1 MWHSMIPS
9 WPWSWVNLLDL
20 ELIFLILFCQQSVLE
35 VPLSSCWH
43 RFWWFCVQCTLMLLV
58 LDWNVLLINITWLCF
73 VQMNVV
79 LYTGQIKH
87 IRINMLCLYSCYH
100 CCICWRVPQ
109 RERERESIPC
119 WSEFFVGGAV
129 NVLGVKFCM
138 MVIFLAY
145 FVLLAIAG
153 LTDDGG

>member
-1 MWHSMIPS
+1 M
-9 WPWSWVNLLDL
+9 L
-20 ELIFLILFCQQSVLE
+20 ESATE
-35 VPLSSCWH
+35 
-43 RFWWFCVQCTLMLLV
+43 RE
-58 LDWNVLLINITWLCF
+58 
-73 VQMNVV
+73 
-79 LYTGQIKH
+79 
-87 IRINMLCLYSCYH
+87 
-100 CCICWRVPQ
+100 